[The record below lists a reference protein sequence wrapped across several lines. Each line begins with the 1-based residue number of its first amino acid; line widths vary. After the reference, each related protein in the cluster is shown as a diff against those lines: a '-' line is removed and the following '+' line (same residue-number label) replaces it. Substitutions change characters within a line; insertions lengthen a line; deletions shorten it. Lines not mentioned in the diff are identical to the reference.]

1 MINFLKCIKSYLRYS
16 ERTSSRQSPATASRV
31 SSVSDAR
38 TQVSS
43 ITFLYSKQCC
53 EKLIYVNLELKDTSE
68 NLMNG
73 LMCCLLF
80 FFQDISIV
88 DQVSVVEG
96 EDEDRSESGNYSY
109 TNNTLDLGCLR
120 QFIALFCHSLNMQK
134 KDCSVLTVLWFWL
147 NSCCRGHW
155 SPRIFRVKFLTKWH
169 RCHTT
174 KTKNEEGNCLKEWS
188 NNRQQ
193 RKHYNHTAF
202 TVLFYIA
209 LQGDTIWAF
218 ILEIMWRPTFVI
230 VFQGEKLRVEILSL
244 TFEPSSNVAMDKS
257 VQRVYVEYRLLGIP
271 METTETPM
279 SLRKPTKGEEIHYN
293 FTRGKS

>member
-1 MINFLKCIKSYLRYS
+1 
-16 ERTSSRQSPATASRV
+16 
-31 SSVSDAR
+31 
-38 TQVSS
+38 
-43 ITFLYSKQCC
+43 
-53 EKLIYVNLELKDTSE
+53 
-68 NLMNG
+68 MNG

-147 NSCCRGHW
+147 NSCRRGHW

-193 RKHYNHTAF
+193 RKHSNHTAF

-209 LQGDTIWAF
+209 LQWDTIWAF
-218 ILEIMWRPTFVI
+218 ILEIMWRPTFCHCISGRKASSGDSVPD
-230 VFQGEKLRVEILSL
+230 FW
-244 TFEPSSNVAMDKS
+244 TFLKCGD
-257 VQRVYVEYRLLGIP
+257 G
-271 METTETPM
+271 
-279 SLRKPTKGEEIHYN
+279 
-293 FTRGKS
+293 